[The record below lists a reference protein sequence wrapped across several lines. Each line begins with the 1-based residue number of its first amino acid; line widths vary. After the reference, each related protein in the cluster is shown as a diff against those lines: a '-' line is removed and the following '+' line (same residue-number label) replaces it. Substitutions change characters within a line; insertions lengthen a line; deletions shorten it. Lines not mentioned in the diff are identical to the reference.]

1 MKRLKNKIANLLA
14 NNLAL
19 LIVLAF
25 TGLCAG
31 FILLGTPAENGSI
44 TLDGKNA
51 KIDKSTEDF
60 IKQAKL
66 VMAKEAKKAL
76 ITINGAD
83 ELIDV
88 PTVES
93 IDSGKLNECPD
104 GQDCGQGWY
113 VPTDTIA
120 NFKNATF
127 GRCIDTDGAYGSQCW
142 DLANLFWKNYAGRGF
157 NTCGTGAAKGT
168 IQNGC
173 WQKNAGSEFEMVW
186 DKTKLQAGDWVITS
200 NGTWGHVGVALGGYN
215 NGYVALF
222 GTNQGGAACS
232 GGGSTANIINM
243 SLNSFAGAFRP
254 KIYNKTASNST
265 QVPKAPENAKIIQN
279 KALLDVYIVQHGDT
293 LGGISLNMG
302 WWPSANGLYGDNGY
316 TQRLADFNNIK
327 NRGLIYPNQQI
338 RRLK

>member
-1 MKRLKNKIANLLA
+1 MKKIRLFIENYIAHFIVCGTVLLCIA
-14 NNLAL
+14 F
-19 LIVLAF
+19 LIFGSV
-25 TGLCAG
+25 
-31 FILLGTPAENGSI
+31 AENGSI
-44 TLDGKNA
+44 TLDGRNA

-60 IKQAKL
+60 IRQAKL

-76 ITINGAD
+76 ITINGTD

-88 PTVES
+88 PTIES

-113 VPTDTIA
+113 VPTDTIT

-142 DLANLFWKNYAGRGF
+142 DLANLFWKNYADRGF

-168 IQNGC
+168 IQDGC
-173 WQKNAGSEFEMVW
+173 WQKNAGGQFEMVW

-222 GTNQGGAACS
+222 GTNQGGAVCS
-232 GGGSTANIINM
+232 GGGSTANIVNM

-254 KIYNKTASNST
+254 KIYTKTASNST
-265 QVPKAPENAKIIQN
+265 QAPKAPENAQISQKKTLSDI
-279 KALLDVYIVQHGDT
+279 YIVQQGDT
-293 LGGISLNMG
+293 LGGISLNQG
-302 WWPSANGLYGDNGY
+302 WWPSVNGLYGDSGY

-327 NRGLIYPNQQI
+327 NRGLIYPNQTI

>member
-1 MKRLKNKIANLLA
+1 MKRLKNKITSLVANHLTLT
-14 NNLAL
+14 
-19 LIVLAF
+19 IVLSFA
-25 TGLCAG
+25 GLCIG
-31 FILLGTPAENGSI
+31 FILLGTPAGNGSI

-60 IKQAKL
+60 IRQAKL

-127 GRCIDTDGAYGSQCW
+127 GSCIDTDGAYGSQCW

-173 WQKNAGSEFEMVW
+173 WQKNAGSEFEMIW
-186 DKTKLQAGDWVITS
+186 DKTKLQAGDWVIIS

-215 NGYVALF
+215 NGYVALL
-222 GTNQGGAACS
+222 GTNQGGTACA
-232 GGGSTANIINM
+232 GGGASANVINM
-243 SLNSFAGAFRP
+243 GLNSFAGAFRP
-254 KIYNKTASNST
+254 NIYTKTASI
-265 QVPKAPENAKIIQN
+265 PKAPENAKDIQN
-279 KALLDVYIVQHGDT
+279 KALLDTYIVQHGDT
-293 LGGISLNMG
+293 LGGISLNQG
-302 WWPSANGLYGDNGY
+302 WWPSVNGLYGDNGY

-338 RRLK
+338 RRL